1 MPQVTVY
8 IREEDIDKWKAIRK
22 KSRFI
27 SVALQTLSEDSMDF
41 LEDQH
46 QKYDTPTPVKQPAKE
61 SPAIRNLADVTEEN
75 EELPLVPDPTNPKRA
90 WDPNNEEWVR
100 I

>member
-8 IREEDIDKWKAIRK
+8 IREEDIDKWRSIRK

-27 SVALQTLSEDSMDF
+27 SVALQTLSEDSMDL

-46 QKYDTPTPVKQPAKE
+46 QKYDTPTPVRKAEEE
-61 SPAIRNLADVTEEN
+61 SL
-75 EELPLVPDPTNPKRA
+75 LPLEIDPANKNRA
-90 WDPNNEEWVR
+90 WDPNIEEWVKV
-100 I
+100 